1 MEHGTFRR
9 TLFIQDP
16 HNVLVRVTV
25 VNLQRQ
31 VMLLC
36 QTDVLAEAV
45 VLCFLTLISGAEV
58 VQAGLTDGAHA
69 VGGGKLVEGGDRRL
83 QLSGCS
89 QLGGG
94 VRVNGDG
101 GQHTL
106 VSLGGG
112 HGVEG
117 GGDIA
122 SDLHDG
128 ADAELLTG
136 IERIAGTD
144 FYLAVE

>member
-58 VQAGLTDGAHA
+58 VQ
-69 VGGGKLVEGGDRRL
+69 
-83 QLSGCS
+83 
-89 QLGGG
+89 
-94 VRVNGDG
+94 
-101 GQHTL
+101 
-106 VSLGGG
+106 
-112 HGVEG
+112 
-117 GGDIA
+117 
-122 SDLHDG
+122 
-128 ADAELLTG
+128 
-136 IERIAGTD
+136 
-144 FYLAVE
+144 